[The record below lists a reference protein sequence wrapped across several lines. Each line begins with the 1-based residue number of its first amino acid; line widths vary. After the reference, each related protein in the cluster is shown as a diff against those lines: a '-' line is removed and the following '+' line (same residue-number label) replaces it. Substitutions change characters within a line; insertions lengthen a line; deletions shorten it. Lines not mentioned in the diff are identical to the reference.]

1 MKASA
6 SHNDQEI
13 NLLLRQVNC
22 KAFTA
27 PLISPAEPVANESIS
42 SLLGLTN
49 RSGFYN
55 NIYHF

>member
-27 PLISPAEPVANESIS
+27 PLMSPAVANESIS